1 MNFCKRN
8 FCLIVLLALPVALGA
23 GLEILLEPVV
33 RPARKPTKSATNL
46 LPQTLPHRSVPTTAS
61 QVGEEIGLKDN
72 LLTIERLLPFLT
84 ESVKSNLHL
93 DGDLRLTPRERWTP
107 FFNKSENLKVEVVD
121 VLPANLGPVSVIQ
134 FKVHADNKLIGIW
147 KQAFH
152 AQLFKEILITEEPLA
167 RGSFVDVTKF
177 EVRNQDVL
185 QMRQRP
191 VEAGDSLKRH
201 QLRQT
206 LRPGTPLLWRHVSAA
221 PLIRKGETVDVIA
234 SQGGLIISLKGQAR
248 EDGADGDYISVR
260 NLHSK
265 KDFQAQVIDDKRV
278 RVTF

>member
-8 FCLIVLLALPVALGA
+8 FCLIVLLALPVALNA

-33 RPARKPTKSATNL
+33 RPARKPTKSATYL

-61 QVGEEIGLKDN
+61 PVGEEIGLKDN

-177 EVRNQDVL
+177 EVPHGKMFSKCASVQ
-185 QMRQRP
+185 
-191 VEAGDSLKRH
+191 LK
-201 QLRQT
+201 LGT
-206 LRPGTPLLWRHVSAA
+206 LSSVTNY
-221 PLIRKGETVDVIA
+221 
-234 SQGGLIISLKGQAR
+234 AR
-248 EDGADGDYISVR
+248 
-260 NLHSK
+260 L
-265 KDFQAQVIDDKRV
+265 FV
-278 RVTF
+278 RVHPCFGVTSQQHHSFVREKPSMSLPPRVA

>member
-1 MNFCKRN
+1 MNLRN
-8 FCLIVLLALPVALGA
+8 RIAYLFTLLALPVVLCA

-33 RPARKPTKSATNL
+33 RPAKKPARPAVVV
-46 LPQTLPHRSVPTTAS
+46 PQPSVPLTAPVPLATPA
-61 QVGEEIGLKDN
+61 QADKALDDK
-72 LLTIERLLPFLT
+72 LLTIERLLPLLVD
-84 ESVKSNLHL
+84 SVKTTLHL
-93 DGDLRLTPRERWTP
+93 EGDLRLTPRERWTP
-107 FFNKSENLKVEVVD
+107 FYNKSKNLKVEMVD
-121 VLPANLGPVSVIQ
+121 ALPASLGSVSVIQ
-134 FKVHADNKLIGIW
+134 FKVYADTKLLGIW

-152 AQLFKEILITEEPLA
+152 VQLFKDILVCEELMA
-167 RGSFVDVTKF
+167 RGSFVDTTKF

-191 VEAGDSLKRH
+191 VEAGETLKRH
-201 QLRQT
+201 QLRQS

-221 PLIRKGETVDVIA
+221 PLVRKGDTVDVIA